1 MYSDL
6 AYDAYKHYQPAGKEE
21 GFLPLVTGGRVLEIG
36 IGNLG
41 LMRAL
46 KARGCSVHGIDV
58 GHDIIEAG
66 KAEGFT
72 NLHLLDVSEAPIPYP
87 DDYFDAVYCYEVF
100 EHLTNPH
107 RLFYEIRRTLKQD
120 HLLFF
125 SVPCQETDM
134 GYGQFRHPFIYPG
147 LLIKEHL
154 ERFIMQMYFR
164 IEFLFEPPGRLI
176 GRSYILRNQKAAEKP
191 DIVHVVPSDHTVQEL
206 YADSLTPEGLSA
218 EIARETGE
226 YLRIIREDAQVAAW
240 GGVEFAFKVL
250 AEQYGNHAPIFTEFE
265 QILLTY
271 GDTHVARQVYDSLLS
286 RSDLSEWTQERVR
299 ELRDRLPDHL
309 TPAPTT
315 FAA

>member
-1 MYSDL
+1 MYSNL
-6 AYDAYKHYQPAGKEE
+6 AYSAYEHYQPAGKDE

-58 GHDIIEAG
+58 GRAIIEAA
-66 KAEGFT
+66 KAEGFE
-72 NLHLLDVSEAPIPYP
+72 NLHHLDVSEAPVPYP

-134 GYGQFRHPFIYPG
+134 GYGQFRHPFVYPG
-147 LLIKEHL
+147 LLVKEHL

-164 IEFLFEPPGRLI
+164 IEYLFEPPGRLV
-176 GRSYILRNQKAAEKP
+176 GRSYILRNQKAADKP

-206 YADSLTPEGLSA
+206 YTDTLTPEGLSA
-218 EIARETGE
+218 ELARETGE
-226 YLRIIREDAQVAAW
+226 YLRMIREDAEIGRW
-240 GGVEFAFKVL
+240 NGVEFAFKVL
-250 AEQYGNHAPIFTEFE
+250 ANQYGNYAPIFTEFE

-271 GDTHVARQVYDSLLS
+271 GDPNVARHVYDSLMS
-286 RSDLSEWTQERVR
+286 RSELSEGIRQCVR
-299 ELRDRLPDHL
+299 ELRDRLPVHL
-309 TPAPTT
+309 TPATTT